1 MTCEEKAQLLVSRS
15 HMSEQN
21 AKSTLLV
28 LEGGCQCNAQQKPKS
43 NIGVSL
49 IQPLASR
56 NEGICTFCMGGVF
69 NRGTVVPGTGGKTC
83 GSIML
88 MAAGEVNGSDICAT
102 IQKEERV
109 CCRGTNKNESA
120 VGLSKEEGDTLVE
133 VPRFNS
139 SLTSC
144 NISAIIPTCN
154 RLHSLQDAI
163 ESALKQT
170 YPVLE
175 VIVSIDSSP
184 SCVKSIKNI
193 WESKDDRV
201 RVVKVPPCPRQN
213 QCGAGRIR
221 NYGIEKASPYATH
234 FAVLDDDDVWYPQK
248 TEIQV
253 KAMQEEQ
260 YLYASSD
267 ANAPRNGRC
276 HGSEY
281 KSHDLEKGSFFL
293 ANGGK
298 FKKLISKRLN
308 ISLDAK
314 LPSHVTQKELS
325 RHNIFIAS
333 ATIFSKDIFYATS
346 GFDEGID
353 RTEDYHLWLDFAKI
367 SPGLFITDPLVVYDN
382 HRNGCDITNTSSL
395 YDDGPVSV

>member
-1 MTCEEKAQLLVSRS
+1 
-15 HMSEQN
+15 
-21 AKSTLLV
+21 
-28 LEGGCQCNAQQKPKS
+28 
-43 NIGVSL
+43 
-49 IQPLASR
+49 
-56 NEGICTFCMGGVF
+56 
-69 NRGTVVPGTGGKTC
+69 
-83 GSIML
+83 
-88 MAAGEVNGSDICAT
+88 
-102 IQKEERV
+102 
-109 CCRGTNKNESA
+109 
-120 VGLSKEEGDTLVE
+120 
-133 VPRFNS
+133 
-139 SLTSC
+139 
-144 NISAIIPTCN
+144 
-154 RLHSLQDAI
+154 
-163 ESALKQT
+163 
-170 YPVLE
+170 
-175 VIVSIDSSP
+175 
-184 SCVKSIKNI
+184 
-193 WESKDDRV
+193 
-201 RVVKVPPCPRQN
+201 
-213 QCGAGRIR
+213 
-221 NYGIEKASPYATH
+221 
-234 FAVLDDDDVWYPQK
+234 VWYPQK

-293 ANGGK
+293 ANGGVH
-298 FKKLISKRLN
+298 KKIISKKLN

-314 LPSHVTQKELS
+314 LPSHVTRKELS
-325 RHNIFIAS
+325 STNIFIAS